1 LDGRP
6 SPRTAEG
13 DRAGSAAAGPA
24 VRRVSVEG
32 GLRSSGREGGGS
44 REAILD
50 AAGQLLVTRG
60 LVALTLDAV
69 ARRADVEASLIS
81 RWWPSE
87 EALALDALRQE
98 WLALAVQIRRRA
110 VRIDL

>member
-1 LDGRP
+1 L
-6 SPRTAEG
+6 
-13 DRAGSAAAGPA
+13 AGSRSAVVTHELPA
-24 VRRVSVEG
+24 DHAPTMRRQTP
-32 GLRSSGREGGGS
+32 GRGDS

-50 AAGQLLVTRG
+50 AACQLLVTRG

-69 ARRADVEASLIS
+69 ASRADVEASLIS

-98 WLALAVQIRRRA
+98 WLALAVRVHHRA
-110 VRIDL
+110 VRIGL

>member
-1 LDGRP
+1 MDIP
-6 SPRTAEG
+6 VATDRTA
-13 DRAGSAAAGPA
+13 DNALTMRRPA
-24 VRRVSVEG
+24 P
-32 GLRSSGREGGGS
+32 GRGGS

>member
-1 LDGRP
+1 M
-6 SPRTAEG
+6 
-13 DRAGSAAAGPA
+13 A
-24 VRRVSVEG
+24 VKRRVVVSDE
-32 GLRSSGREGGGS
+32 LRADNAPTMRRPAPGRGGS

-98 WLALAVQIRRRA
+98 WLALAVQVRRRA
-110 VRIDL
+110 VRIGL

>member
-1 LDGRP
+1 VSPRHP
-6 SPRTAEG
+6 SPSS
-13 DRAGSAAAGPA
+13 AGSRSIVVTEELSADHGPT
-24 VRRVSVEG
+24 VRRQIP
-32 GLRSSGREGGGS
+32 GRGSS

-98 WLALAVQIRRRA
+98 WLALAVRVRRRA
-110 VRIDL
+110 VLIGL